1 MKEFLKLSAENVWHL
16 PVLIGFIILMTIIV
30 ASITAKVLNIM
41 IRRHWEAEENGD
53 VTSLVFFKRSVLVLI
68 YLTGI
73 SFAIYMV
80 PQFRIIAAS
89 MLAGAGVLAIAVGFA
104 SQAALTNVIS
114 GLFIVIFKPY
124 KISDR
129 IQVRTDLSGVVEDI
143 NLRHTV
149 IRNFENKRIIIP
161 NSVISEEVV
170 INSNYKDNKICKWI
184 EMRISYESDVDLAK
198 KIIKEEVLKHP
209 NFMDNRTEI
218 QIEAGDE
225 IVPVRVIK
233 IDDSALNLRAWS
245 WAQDPSSAF
254 ALGCDLLESIKK
266 RFDAE
271 GIETPF
277 PHRTLVH
284 KNTSPERPENQ
295 A

>member
-1 MKEFLKLSAENVWHL
+1 MWHL
-16 PVLIGFIILMTIIV
+16 PVLIAVIIILTIIV
-30 ASITAKVLNIM
+30 ASITTKVLNMM
-41 IRRHWEAEENGD
+41 IKRHWEAEENED
-53 VTSLVFFKRSVLVLI
+53 VTSLVFFKRSVIVLI

-80 PQFRIIAAS
+80 PQFRIIAGS
-89 MLAGAGVLAIAVGFA
+89 MLAGAGVLAVAIGFA
-104 SQAALTNVIS
+104 SQAALSNIIG

-184 EMRISYESDVDLAK
+184 EMRISYGSNVDLAK
-198 KIIKEEVLKHP
+198 KIMREEVLSHP
-209 NFMDNRTEI
+209 NFADNRTEV
-218 QIEAGDE
+218 QIEDGDE

-233 IDDSALNLRAWS
+233 IDDSALTLRAWS
-245 WAQDPSSAF
+245 WALDPSSAF
-254 ALGCDLLESIKK
+254 VMGCDLLESIKK

-277 PHRTLVH
+277 PHRTLIH
-284 KNTSPERPENQ
+284 KNASHEHPESKAEPK
-295 A
+295 